1 MQKSRLGISVGM
13 LGAAVCFMGLFGGY
27 TPILIA
33 AGYVLLFEEN
43 AWLKKNSVKAVAVM
57 IGISVF
63 CTAIGYI
70 PDAISLVSSLLNIF
84 GSHFSISI
92 VSNIVSFVVEAMSL
106 IRSLI
111 LFMMGLKALN
121 QGTVS
126 VPVIDNLIDK
136 HMAA

>member
-1 MQKSRLGISVGM
+1 MQKSKLGISVGM
-13 LGAAVCFMGLFGGY
+13 LGAAVCFMALFGGY
-27 TPILIA
+27 VAVLVA

-57 IGISVF
+57 IGIGAF
-63 CTAIGYI
+63 CTGIGYI
-70 PDAISLVSSLLNIF
+70 PDVISLISSLLNIF
-84 GSHFSISI
+84 GLHFSIAI
-92 VSNIVSFVVEAMSL
+92 VSNIVSFVVEAMQL

-111 LFMMGLKALN
+111 LFFMGLKALN

-126 VPVIDNLIDK
+126 VPVIDSLVDK